1 MCGCI
6 NADQAPLDQKRSR
19 VVLAAPSMSV
29 SSRFNSA
36 VGGITRLAV
45 VRFRVT
51 FSHYTGR
58 CAPRLLLRLTNL
70 QMCSGVIRV
79 GCGKASMDYL
89 RELVARPAGSMDD
102 CHQVTTLNSNRP
114 QPIARL
120 SPLCNLSSF
129 RQRLQPRACSTTGGH
144 AGSQADCHR
153 QQRSCCRAGS
163 RHAKYCHVHGK
174 RRPTGN
180 AWQGEPRRQEPRV
193 GRAGG

>member
-29 SSRFNSA
+29 SSRFHSA
-36 VGGITRLAV
+36 VGGSTRLAV